1 MRAAIVHGTVRAVRA
16 ALLLL
21 LLLAAAC
28 SNAVPYST
36 TVGILR
42 PGATMT
48 IRIADATLAA
58 YQPAAGEPRDRF
70 TVSATARGKAMQ
82 PPPKIR
88 PAGKGIVVDAV
99 QPLASLLVRV
109 PDGVALIVDSR
120 HGDVNVTDVKGS
132 ARIVAAGGNV
142 RVFMRDG
149 YAQAATESGNV
160 SVAMGATSW
169 PGTLRFSAQN
179 GDVEVSVQET
189 AAFRVHLHT
198 SNGTLFTDFNLR
210 GTSQGASETID
221 GAVNGGG
228 RQRID
233 VEVTRGSI
241 RLLRLHAQA

>member
-1 MRAAIVHGTVRAVRA
+1 MRIRG
-16 ALLLL
+16 LLLL
-21 LLLAAAC
+21 LLFVAGC
-28 SNAVPYST
+28 SNATPYAT

-48 IRIADATLAA
+48 VRVADATVDA

-70 TVSATARGKAMQ
+70 TVSATARGKTTPA
-82 PPPKIR
+82 PPKIR
-88 PAGKGIVVDAV
+88 PAGKGIVVEAS

-109 PDGVALIVDSR
+109 PDGVVLVVDSR
-120 HGDVNVTDVKGS
+120 GGDVNVTDVKGS
-132 ARIVAAGGNV
+132 ARIVAAAGNV

-149 YAQAATESGNV
+149 YAEAATQRGNV
-160 SVAMGATSW
+160 SVAMGATRW
-169 PGTLRFSAQN
+169 PGTLLFSTQN
-179 GDVEVSVQET
+179 GDVEVSVEET

-198 SNGTLFTDFNLR
+198 NGGTLFTDFNLR
-210 GTSQGASETID
+210 GTSSGASETID

-228 RQRID
+228 KQRID